1 MQRVNPTR
9 MELLKL
15 KNKIKLAEKG
25 HKLLKQKRDAL
36 IMEFFQIIEQAS
48 DLRDKVEAK
57 LAEAY
62 KDLIMAQT
70 VMGTLAVKE
79 AALAAKNDKLEVDM
93 DTKNIMGV
101 TVPTFEIYN
110 VRRKVGERG
119 YSPYGVSSKLDEAAK
134 KFEEALELITELA
147 EIETSIKLLAEEI
160 ITTKRR
166 VNALEYVIIPRLK
179 SLKKYISMRLD
190 EMERENFFRL
200 KLIKSRI
207 EKREAE
213 EEAV

>member
-48 DLRDKVEAK
+48 DLREKVEAK
-57 LAEAY
+57 LDEAY

-79 AALAAKNDKLEVDM
+79 ASLAAKNDKLEVDM

-119 YSPYGVSSKLDEAAK
+119 YSPSV
-134 KFEEALELITELA
+134 LA
-147 EIETSIKLLAEEI
+147 QS
-160 ITTKRR
+160 
-166 VNALEYVIIPRLK
+166 
-179 SLKKYISMRLD
+179 
-190 EMERENFFRL
+190 
-200 KLIKSRI
+200 
-207 EKREAE
+207 
-213 EEAV
+213 

>member
-1 MQRVNPTR
+1 

-36 IMEFFQIIEQAS
+36 IMEFFQIIDLAS
-48 DLRDKVEAK
+48 DLRDKVEKK
-57 LAEAY
+57 LEEAY
-62 KDLIMAQT
+62 KDLILAELT
-70 VMGTLAVKE
+70 MGSLVVKE
-79 AALAAKNDKLEVDM
+79 ISLAAKNDNLKVDM

-110 VRRKVGERG
+110 VKRKFGERG
-119 YSPYGVSSKLDEAAK
+119 YSPYGVNAKVDEAAK

-160 ITTKRR
+160 IKTKRR

-200 KLIKSRI
+200 KLIKSRL
-207 EKREAE
+207 EKKEAGE
-213 EEAV
+213 EF

>member
-48 DLRDKVEAK
+48 DLRERVEKK
-57 LAEAY
+57 LEEAY
-62 KDLIMAQT
+62 KDLIMAEIA
-70 VMGTLAVKE
+70 MGVLEVYE
-79 AALAAKNDKLEVDM
+79 ASLAAENEKLSVDM

-110 VRRKVGERG
+110 VKRKFGERG
-119 YSPYGVSSKLDEAAK
+119 YSPYGISAKLDEAAK

-160 ITTKRR
+160 IKTKRR
-166 VNALEYVIIPRLK
+166 VNALEHIIIPRLK
-179 SLKKYISMRLD
+179 ALKKYISMRLD

-200 KLIKSRI
+200 KLIKARI
-207 EKREAE
+207 ERRE
-213 EEAV
+213 EERC

>member
-1 MQRVNPTR
+1 MAQVNPTR

-15 KNKIKLAEKG
+15 KNKIKLAQKG

-36 IMEFFQIIEQAS
+36 VMEFFDIIHQAS
-48 DLRDKVEAK
+48 GLREKVNKA

-62 KDLIMAQT
+62 RNLVMAQA

-79 AALAAKNDKLEVDM
+79 VSLASKNPNIKLEIDSR
-93 DTKNIMGV
+93 NIMGV
-101 TVPTFEIYN
+101 TVPVMEVEN
-110 VRRKVGERG
+110 VRRDVSSRG
-119 YSPYGVSSKLDEAAK
+119 YGPYGVSSKVDDAARA
-134 KFEEALELITELA
+134 FEEALELIVELA

-166 VNALEYVIIPRLK
+166 VNALEYVIIPRLEEM
-179 SLKKYISMRLD
+179 KKYIAMRLD

-200 KLIKSRI
+200 KLIKKRI
-207 EKREAE
+207 SAREE
-213 EEAV
+213 G